1 MPKSKRVTPATQPET
16 QAQAPTTVAPK
27 APLPPT
33 VHKHAGTS
41 DYLRTLANRVAAFE
55 RRLPDPSDALNQN
68 EAERRAGAKAQCRRA
83 SRNLGNAAS
92 NVLKMYRG
100 FPAAAALVHDC
111 VDASD
116 RIKAELDALY
126 KVIPEDTFMA
136 MIREGSIHA
145 GANTPTYNR
154 MQALTEALTYLD
166 WYQCSNPACRALL
179 PDDLPVIET
188 VAPQEPTTPLKGA
201 AAAYA
206 EMYAADQAV
215 IKANTPPPNP
225 NLPARL
231 ACPVCGETLRHKYIG
246 QFSNLSALREFMP
259 GTQWNVGTNMN
270 ETEQWLLDTE
280 RAIDEVV
287 HEVDSAIVFAERIE
301 SGPDDD
307 HATQVP
313 DIHVTDVKAPTT
325 DQLKAQAYASM
336 G

>member
-1 MPKSKRVTPATQPET
+1 MPKAKRTTPATQPET
-16 QAQAPTTVAPK
+16 QATAPTTVAPK
-27 APLPPT
+27 APT

-41 DYLRTLANRVAAFE
+41 DYLRTLANRVASLE
-55 RRLPDPSDALNQN
+55 RRLPSPEDAHNQN

-100 FPAAAALVHDC
+100 FPAAAALVHAC
-111 VDASD
+111 VDASG
-116 RIKAELDALY
+116 RIKAELDALC

-136 MIREGSIHA
+136 LIREGSIHA

-166 WYQCSNPACRALL
+166 YFQCSNPACRALL

-188 VAPQEPTTPLKGA
+188 VAQEPTAPLKGA

-225 NLPARL
+225 NMPARL
-231 ACPVCGETLRHKYIG
+231 ACVCGETLRHKYIG

-301 SGPDDD
+301 SGPDDV
-307 HATQVP
+307 TQVP
-313 DIHVTDVKAPTT
+313 DVRVTDVKAPTT
-325 DQLKAQAYASM
+325 DQLKAQAYAAM